1 MDSKSVAGQG
11 LLIHHF
17 GAADEEHLAPAFRSA
32 QNAVL
37 AMPEAAIEVVV
48 QGPAVALLAN
58 GSAMAEDVGA
68 AIRDGIAVVGCGN
81 SMRSAIVDSSDLL
94 PGVVSV
100 PAAVAHLAQRQWQ
113 TWAYVRL

>member
-1 MDSKSVAGQG
+1 MNSKSVAGQG
-11 LLIHHF
+11 LLIHYF
-17 GAADEEHLAPAFRSA
+17 GAADEEKLAPAFRSA
-32 QNAVL
+32 QNALV

-48 QGPAVALLAN
+48 QGPAVALLAHN
-58 GSAMAEDVGA
+58 SAMAEVIGA
-68 AIRDGIAVVGCGN
+68 TIEGGIAVVGCGN
-81 SMRSAIVDSSDLL
+81 SMRTSEINPSDLL